1 MRKNQPD
8 EWSGAMSLR
17 VVECNRCGET
27 LAAAND
33 EELLRRMRAH
43 AEAEHP
49 DSEWDEDGARKT
61 IETEAYDATD
71 S

>member
-1 MRKNQPD
+1 
-8 EWSGAMSLR
+8 MSLR
-17 VVECNRCGET
+17 VVECNVCGEP

-33 EELLRRMRAH
+33 EELLRRMRTH

-49 DSEWDEDGARKT
+49 DAEWDDDSARKT
-61 IETEAYDATD
+61 METEAYDATD